1 MGERQQVR
9 PGSGWCAYAEGEM
22 SQRGGLAEEEPDD
35 ICILE
40 RLHIS
45 NVEEGRWVRVEEP
58 GSREEVTAVSQ
69 VRGSEGLS

>member
-9 PGSGWCAYAEGEM
+9 PGSGCCAYVEGEV
-22 SQRGGLAEEEPDD
+22 SQREGSAEEEPDD
-35 ICILE
+35 TCILE

-58 GSREEVTAVSQ
+58 GSREEATAVSL
-69 VRGSEGLS
+69 VRSSEA